1 MDWRKILLIIVVIQM
16 CMLGSAFAENWSEE
30 ADVKT
35 ALTYVWLIL
44 TGALVFLMHAGF
56 AMLESG
62 FTRQKNTVNIL
73 MKNIMNIAITGL
85 IFWAVGYAI
94 MFDRSNFFLAN
105 ADSSTY
111 NLWFF
116 QMVFAATAATIVSGA
131 VAERMKFSAFLLYVV
146 WMGAIIYP
154 IYGHWIWGGG
164 FLSSDTSPIVKLLG
178 VAAHDFAGS
187 GVVHAVGGYAA
198 LIGAMLVGPRIG
210 KFINGEPRAIPGH
223 NIPLAALGAFL
234 LAFGWIGFN
243 AGSTLNALD
252 KNFNLV
258 VVNTMLASFA
268 GAATAML
275 ITWIKHKKPDVA
287 FTINGLL
294 AGLVSITAPCGS
306 VDPWAA
312 VVIGAIG
319 GAIMYFGYMFNENR
333 LKIDDPVGAIPVH
346 GYAGT
351 WGVLSVGIFSNGI
364 EKLYAANAPG
374 LIYGGINLFVM
385 QFISVVVNIAW
396 TVAMAYA
403 GFKIIDKI
411 VGLRMSKEEEM
422 KGLDVVEHGTTA
434 YPEFIPERIPEIV
447 PKKSKRGEVVE
458 EG

>member
-1 MDWRKILLIIVVIQM
+1 MDWKKILLIIAVVQM
-16 CMLGSAFAENWSEE
+16 CMLSTAFAESWSEE

-35 ALTYVWLIL
+35 ALTYVWLVL
-44 TGALVFLMHAGF
+44 AGALVFLMHAGF

-62 FTRQKNTVNIL
+62 FTRQKNAVNIL
-73 MKNIMNIAITGL
+73 MKNIANIAITGL
-85 IFWAVGYAI
+85 IFYAVGYAI
-94 MFDRSNFFLAN
+94 MFDKSNFFLAN
-105 ADSSTY
+105 ADSTTY

-146 WMGAIIYP
+146 WMGAVIYP
-154 IYGHWIWGGG
+154 IYGHWVWGGG

-178 VAAHDFAGS
+178 VKAHDFAGS

-210 KFINGEPRAIPGH
+210 KFVNGKPKAIPGH
-223 NIPLAALGAFL
+223 SIPLAALGAFL

-243 AGSTLNALD
+243 GGSTLSALD
-252 KNFNLV
+252 ANFNLV
-258 VVNTMLASFA
+258 VTNTMLSSFA
-268 GAATAML
+268 GALSAMF
-275 ITWIKHKKPDVA
+275 ITWLRHGKPDVA

-312 VVIGAIG
+312 IVIGAIG
-319 GAIMYFGYMFNENR
+319 GLIMYFGYIFNENR

-346 GYAGT
+346 GYSGT
-351 WGVLSVGIFSNGI
+351 WGVISVGIFSNGV

-374 LIYGGINLFVM
+374 LLYGGINLFAM
-385 QFISVVVNIAW
+385 QFIMAVVNIVW
-396 TVAMAYA
+396 SITMAYV
-403 GFKIIDKI
+403 GFKLIDKL
-411 VGLRMSKEEEM
+411 VGLRVDKEAEI
-422 KGLDVVEHGTTA
+422 KGLDIAEHRTQA
-434 YPEFIPERIPEIV
+434 YPEFISER
-447 PKKSKRGEVVE
+447 
-458 EG
+458 

>member
-1 MDWRKILLIIVVIQM
+1 MDWKKILLIIAVVQM

-35 ALTYVWLIL
+35 ALTYVWLVL
-44 TGALVFLMHAGF
+44 AGALVFLMHAGF

-73 MKNIMNIAITGL
+73 MKNIANIAITGL

-178 VAAHDFAGS
+178 VYAHDFAGS

-210 KFINGEPRAIPGH
+210 KFVKGEPKAIPGH
-223 NIPLAALGAFL
+223 SIPLAALGAFL

-252 KNFNLV
+252 KNLNLV

-268 GAATAML
+268 GATTAIL

-319 GAIMYFGYMFNENR
+319 GLIMYFGYMFNENR

-351 WGVLSVGIFSNGI
+351 WGVLSVGIFSNGV

-374 LIYGGINLFVM
+374 LLYGGINLFVM
-385 QFISVVVNIAW
+385 QVISVVVNIVW
-396 TVAMAYA
+396 TTAMAYI
-403 GFKIIDKI
+403 GFKLIDKL
-411 VGLRMSKEEEM
+411 VGLRVDKEAEI
-422 KGLDVVEHGTTA
+422 KGLDVMEHRTQA
-434 YPEFIPERIPEIV
+434 YPEFISER
-447 PKKSKRGEVVE
+447 
-458 EG
+458 